1 MRTGRLPSVMSRATH
16 RFSQA
21 PQAKVPRS
29 TFDRSFAIKTT
40 FDAGN
45 LIPVYV
51 DEVLPGDTFK
61 LNMVGFSRLATPI
74 YPIMDNMFMES
85 FFFFVPI
92 RLVWDNWKKFNG
104 ERVKPTDNNDYLLPA
119 LKNIEGGFAELSLFD
134 YFGLPT
140 KVPNIKNV
148 NALPSRCFNLI
159 YNDWFR
165 DENLIDSLEVPTDDG
180 PDDPELY
187 KLRRRGKRYDYFT
200 SCLPWPQKGP
210 AVCLPLDRTADVVVK
225 DIPSEGAPVQWM
237 HTPRDTTPRQLL
249 YYKNSDIVNDCSK
262 GNFCLSGYADED
274 DRGFPA
280 IWDNPTPF
288 KVKLSDLTCPTI
300 NALRQ
305 AFQVQK
311 MYERDARG
319 GTRYTEIIQSHF
331 GVISPDARQQRPEYL
346 GGGSSPVIVNPIAQ
360 TSAIKDQ
367 PSPLGNLAAYGTCTL
382 NNHGFSKSF
391 TEHGYIIGLVS
402 VRADL
407 TYQKGI
413 DRLWTRR
420 TRFDFYWP
428 ALSHLGEQAV
438 LNKEIYA
445 QGTDDDDKVFGYQE
459 RYAEYRFKFALITG
473 KFRSNATGT
482 LDAWHLS
489 QDFKSLPKLS
499 QDFIEEKPPME
510 RIEAVPTQPD
520 FIFDGSLYLKCARCM
535 PVYAIPGY
543 ADHF

>member
-1 MRTGRLPSVMSRATH
+1 MRTGRLPSVMSKATH
-16 RFSQA
+16 HFSQA
-21 PQAKVPRS
+21 PQATVPRS
-29 TFDRSFAIKTT
+29 TFNRSFAIKTT

-45 LIPVYV
+45 LIPVYL

-61 LNMVGFSRLATPI
+61 LSMTGFSRLATPI

-85 FFFFVPI
+85 FFFFVPV

-104 ERVKPTDNNDYLLPA
+104 ERVKPSDTNDYLIPT
-119 LKNIEGGFAELSLFD
+119 LKDIEGGFAELSIYD

-140 KVPNIKNV
+140 KVPAIKNV
-148 NALPSRCFNLI
+148 NVLPLRCFNLI
-159 YNDWFR
+159 YNEWFR
-165 DENLIDSLEVPTDDG
+165 DENLIDSLDVPTDDG

-187 KLRRRGKRYDYFT
+187 KIRRRGKRYDYFT

-210 AVCLPLDRTADVVVK
+210 AVCLPLDRTADIVAK
-225 DIPSEGAPVQWM
+225 DAKDPPSGPTVWFA
-237 HTPRDTTPRQLL
+237 TAGDDISRQFTHS
-249 YYKNSDIVNDCSK
+249 NSGGGSCDDQH
-262 GNFCLSGYADED
+262 FCMPGYAVSGRYPVVWKDPI
-274 DRGFPA
+274 GL
-280 IWDNPTPF
+280 

-305 AFQVQK
+305 AFQLQK
-311 MYERDARG
+311 LYERDARG

-331 GVISPDARQQRPEYL
+331 GVVSPDARQQRPEYL

-407 TYQKGI
+407 TYQKGL
-413 DRLWTRR
+413 DRLWSRR
-420 TRFDFYWP
+420 TRFDLYWP
-428 ALSHLGEQAV
+428 ALSHLGEQSV

-459 RYAEYRFKFALITG
+459 RYAEYRFKPALITG

-510 RIEAVPTQPD
+510 RIEAIPTQPD
-520 FIFDGSLYLKCARCM
+520 FIYDGWFHLRCARCM

-543 ADHF
+543 VDHF

>member
-1 MRTGRLPSVMSRATH
+1 MSKATH
-16 RFSQA
+16 HFSQA
-21 PQAKVPRS
+21 PQATVPRS
-29 TFDRSFAIKTT
+29 TFNRSFAIKTT
-40 FDAGN
+40 FDAGY
-45 LIPVYV
+45 LIPVYL
-51 DEVLPGDTFK
+51 DEIVPGDTFR
-61 LNMVGFSRLATPI
+61 LSMTGFSRLATPI

-85 FFFFVPI
+85 FFFFVPT
-92 RLVWDNWKKFNG
+92 RLVWDNWKAFNG
-104 ERVKPTDNNDYLLPA
+104 ERKKPTETTDYLIPS
-119 LKNIEGGFAELSLFD
+119 LKIPDDGFAELSIFD

-140 KVPNIKNV
+140 KVKGLKDISC
-148 NALPSRCFNLI
+148 LPLRCFNLI
-159 YNDWFR
+159 YNEWFR

-180 PDDPELY
+180 PDDSSLY
-187 KLRRRGKRYDYFT
+187 SLKRRGKRYDYFT

-210 AVCLPLDRTADVVVK
+210 AVCLPLDRTADIVAK
-225 DIPSEGAPVQWM
+225 DPLDPPSGPTVWFDTAGDNTSRQFTHHNTGAGEC
-237 HTPRDTTPRQLL
+237 
-249 YYKNSDIVNDCSK
+249 NDQ
-262 GNFCLSGYADED
+262 NFCLPAYATVGRYPVRWKDPI
-274 DRGFPA
+274 GL
-280 IWDNPTPF
+280 

-346 GGGSSPVIVNPIAQ
+346 GGGTSPVVVNPIAQ
-360 TSAIKDQ
+360 TSSTKDQ
-367 PSPLGNLAAYGTCTL
+367 ASPLGNLAAYGTCTL
-382 NNHGFSKSF
+382 NSHSFNKSF
-391 TEHGYIIGLVS
+391 TEHGFIIGLVA

-407 TYQKGI
+407 TYQKGL
-413 DRLWTRR
+413 DRLWSRR

-445 QGTDDDDKVFGYQE
+445 QGSDDDNKVFGYQE
-459 RYAEYRFKFALITG
+459 RYAEYRYKPALITG

-499 QDFIEEKPPME
+499 QDFIEAKPPVD
-510 RIEAVPTQPD
+510 RIEAVPSQ
-520 FIFDGSLYLKCARCM
+520 
-535 PVYAIPGY
+535 
-543 ADHF
+543 